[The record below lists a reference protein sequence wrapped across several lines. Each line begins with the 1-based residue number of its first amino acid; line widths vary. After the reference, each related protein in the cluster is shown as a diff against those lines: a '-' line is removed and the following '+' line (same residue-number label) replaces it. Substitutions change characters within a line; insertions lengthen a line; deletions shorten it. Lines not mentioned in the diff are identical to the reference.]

1 MCGRFSLR
9 ASAADLLS
17 FFGLVADDR
26 ASLEAIGQAGLP
38 RYNIAPGQPV
48 LTARLGERGERRLD
62 LLHWGLMPAW
72 SRGELAEVRKQSYR
86 MINARAE
93 TAWEKPSF
101 RAAISRRRC
110 LVPTSGFYEW
120 GAGKG
125 AGRPATLI
133 HRPDGS
139 LFALGGIWERWEGAE
154 GEVHSLSL
162 LTIAA
167 DGPVA
172 ALHDRMP
179 VVLAPAQFQDW
190 LSGDRATAEALMLPD
205 LQLQLDPVGNTV
217 NNARHEGPECWGDRA
232 AALDSA
238 QGT

>member
-9 ASAADLLS
+9 SSAADLLS
-17 FFGLVADDR
+17 FFGLVADDA
-26 ASLEAIGQAGLP
+26 ASLEAVSQSGLP

-48 LTARLGERGERRLD
+48 LAARLGERGERRLD

-72 SRGELAEVRKQSYR
+72 SRGELGEVRKQSYR

-93 TAWEKPSF
+93 TAWDKPSF

-125 AGRPATLI
+125 PGRPATLI
-133 HRPDGS
+133 HRADGS

-162 LTIAA
+162 LTIASA
-167 DGPVA
+167 GPVA

-179 VVLAPAQFQDW
+179 VILAPAQFEGW
-190 LSGDRATAEALMLPD
+190 LRGEREQAEGMMQPD
-205 LQLQLDPVGNTV
+205 LGLQLDVVGNTV
-217 NNARHEGPECWGDRA
+217 NNARNEGPECWGA
-232 AALDSA
+232 GLVL
-238 QGT
+238 